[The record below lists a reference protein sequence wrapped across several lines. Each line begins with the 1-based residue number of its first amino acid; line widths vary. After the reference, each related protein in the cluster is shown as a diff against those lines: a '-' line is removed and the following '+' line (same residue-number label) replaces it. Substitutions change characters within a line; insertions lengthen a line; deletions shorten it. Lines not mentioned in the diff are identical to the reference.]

1 MLLHAVNVKRGETG
15 TTGHPLDR
23 LDRWRNTPPT
33 GQLAGCPAVAAKKAE
48 EREGHINDGVNV
60 TA

>member
-1 MLLHAVNVKRGETG
+1 MLLQAINVKRGETD
-15 TTGHPLDR
+15 TAGHP

-60 TA
+60 TV